1 MPMDVLL
8 KEIGERVRFF
18 RVLRDIIQTDLAA
31 LVDLDERTIQR
42 IENGE
47 EPTCIRTLEKIA
59 DVLEIDVDMIIEA
72 STRPLPPMTE

>member
-8 KEIGERVRFF
+8 KEIGVRVKFF
-18 RVLRDIIQTDLAA
+18 REFRDIIQTDLAA
-31 LVDLDERTIQR
+31 LVDLDVRTIQR

-47 EPTCIRTLEKIA
+47 EPTCIGTLEKIA

-72 STRPLPPMTE
+72 STQPLPPMT